1 MPKIDDY
8 SQNVTVPKIKS
19 LTSNSTCLKMKMSEV
34 ITGNGMLVHDRQL
47 QQRYHL
53 PRRLRCEGSILVIFK
68 NVYLCKNIN
77 SRIATE
83 MSPPVVMEICV
94 IFLIHL
100 QASEPENGADGKVSL
115 PNNIIIIFPLFALL
129 LPF

>member
-53 PRRLRCEGSILVIFK
+53 PRRLWCEGSILVMFK

-83 MSPPVVMEICV
+83 MSPPVVMQICV

-100 QASEPENGADGKVSL
+100 QASENGADGKVSL
-115 PNNIIIIFPLFALL
+115 PNKIIIILPLFALL